1 MKEACF
7 SVVRTW
13 ARMRV
18 MEGCGIGRE
27 KRSQELLMQEDVP
40 GCEGPVRSVLPLEVT
55 GQHQE
60 RGWESPSAKGPHRP
74 HPGEGLG

>member
-1 MKEACF
+1 MVISLDK
-7 SVVRTW
+7 R
-13 ARMRV
+13 RV
-18 MEGCGIGRE
+18 MEGCGIRRATG
-27 KRSQELLMQEDVP
+27 SQELLMQEDVP

-60 RGWESPSAKGPHRP
+60 RGWDSPSAKGPHRP